1 MVYKNFQ
8 DVLDKLQG
16 RRRLVIAVAVAQDEH
31 VLEAIKMA
39 YDLNLATAILVG
51 DVEKIKPLIPT
62 VGLPLDTP
70 VIHEPDDAA
79 AAATAVALVKNDQ
92 AQVLMK
98 GLVNTAV
105 FMKAILKADTGLRNG
120 RMISHLSA
128 FEIPGETKLLFLTDV
143 ALNIAPSL
151 EEKRDILLNAMYT
164 LRDIGL
170 TNPNVAI
177 LASNEVVSDKMPA
190 TVDAQALVKM
200 SSEDIFPPGTIEG
213 PLAMDVIAREE
224 AAKHKGI
231 HSKIAGKVDLVLA
244 PHIDTGNAVTKTL
257 THYAKAKFAG
267 IVVGATNPIVVT
279 SRAETP
285 EGKLFSIALALLAC
299 QEKH

>member
-1 MVYKNFQ
+1 MIYKNFQ
-8 DVLDKLQG
+8 DVLEKVQG
-16 RRRLVIAVAVAQDEH
+16 RRRLVIAVAVAQDAH

-51 DVEKIKPLIPT
+51 DEKKIKPLILT
-62 VGLPLDTP
+62 AGLPLDTP
-70 VIHEPDDAA
+70 VIDEPDDAA
-79 AAATAVALVKNDQ
+79 AAAAAVALVKSGR

-105 FMKAILKADTGLRNG
+105 IMKAILKADTGLRSG
-120 RMISHLSA
+120 QMISHLSV
-128 FEIPGETKLLFLTDV
+128 FEIPGEEKLLFLTDV

-151 EEKRDILLNAMYT
+151 EEKRDILLNAMHT
-164 LRDIGL
+164 LRDIGIV
-170 TNPNVAI
+170 NPNVAI

-190 TVDAQALVKM
+190 TIDAQALVKM
-200 SSEDIFPPGTIEG
+200 SAEGVFPPGTVEG
-213 PLAMDVIAREE
+213 PLAMDVIACEE
-224 AAKHKGI
+224 AAKQKGI
-231 HSKIAGKVDLVLA
+231 NSKIAGKVDLVLV

-267 IVVGATNPIVVT
+267 IVIGATNPVVVT

-285 EGKLFSIALALLAC
+285 EGKLFSIALALLAY
-299 QEKH
+299 QEKY

>member
-8 DVLDKLQG
+8 DVLDKLRG
-16 RRRLVIAVAVAQDEH
+16 RNRLVIAVAVAKDEP
-31 VLEAIKMA
+31 VLAAIKMA

-51 DVEKIKPLIPT
+51 DAEKIQHLIPI

-70 VIHEPDDAA
+70 VLHEPDDAA
-79 AAATAVALVKNDQ
+79 AAAAAVALVKNGQ

-98 GLVNTAV
+98 GLVNTAI
-105 FMKAILKADTGLRNG
+105 FMKAILKADIGLRSG

-128 FEIPGETKLLFLTDV
+128 FEIPGEEKLLFLTDA
-143 ALNIAPSL
+143 ALNISPSL

-164 LRDIGL
+164 LRDMGL
-170 TNPNVAI
+170 TAPNVAI
-177 LASNEVVSDKMPA
+177 LAANELVSDKMPS

-200 SSEDIFPPGTIEG
+200 SAEGIFPPGTMEG
-213 PLAMDVIAREE
+213 PLAMDVIASAE
-224 AAKHKGI
+224 AAQHKGI

-244 PHIDTGNAVTKTL
+244 PHIDTANAVTKTL
-257 THYAKAKFAG
+257 TQYAKAKFAG
-267 IVVGATNPIVVT
+267 IVVGAANPVVVT

-285 EGKLFSIALALLAC
+285 EGKLFSIALALLAY
-299 QEKH
+299 QEKR